1 MKVGVIGLGGIAQKA
16 YLPLLAAKGG
26 LDIVLATRNS
36 QTLDQISQQYRIAQ
50 KVESVDELIH
60 TGIQAA
66 FVHTATEAHVPIV
79 QRLLDSG
86 IYVYVDKPLAYSL
99 KEAQD
104 LVELATRRQRLL
116 MVGFNRR
123 FAPFYNQ
130 LYAVPDKSLIFLQKK
145 RVNFPA
151 TVRTFIFDDFIH
163 VVDTLRFL
171 YPSAPRDIRVT
182 GRKKD
187 GLLQQA
193 IVEWSS
199 PCFTAI
205 GVMNRDS
212 GQTEEKLEVI
222 ASGSKWQVNNLGE
235 SIHFYNGEEKRI
247 RSGDWEP
254 ILFRRGFIQII
265 DHFLGAIVQGLPSS
279 PTAENSLMTHEL
291 CEHIV
296 QELHAL

>member
-1 MKVGVIGLGGIAQKA
+1 MRVGVIGLGDIAQKA
-16 YLPLLAAKGG
+16 YLPLLAAKDG

-36 QTLDQISQQYRIAQ
+36 QMLNQISRQYRLVQ
-50 KVESVDELIH
+50 KVGSVDELIH

-79 QRLLDSG
+79 KRLLDSG
-86 IYVYVDKPLAYSL
+86 IHVYVDKPLAYSL
-99 KEAQD
+99 KEARD
-104 LVELATRRQRLL
+104 LVELAARRQRLL

-123 FAPFYNQ
+123 FAPFYHQ
-130 LYAVPDKSLIFLQKK
+130 LQAVPDKSLIFMQKN
-145 RVNFPA
+145 RVNSPG

-171 YPSAPRDIRVT
+171 SPSMPRDIHVT
-182 GRKKD
+182 GHKKD
-187 GLLQQA
+187 GLLHQA

-199 PCFTAI
+199 PRFTAI

-222 ASGSKWQVNNLGE
+222 ASGRKWQVNDLGE

-247 RSGDWEP
+247 RSGDWES
-254 ILFRRGFIQII
+254 ILSRRGFIQII
-265 DHFLGAIVQGLPSS
+265 DHFLSAIAQGLPSS
-279 PTAENSLMTHEL
+279 PTAEDSLLTHEL

-296 QELHAL
+296 QELLAL